1 MIPQKT
7 KNDKL
12 GQGECRPKFPHDVQA
27 MFLNAGNLP
36 PAEID
41 EVQSIADFVRDALR
55 RNVLGGR
62 SK

>member
-1 MIPQKT
+1 MIPQKSKT
-7 KNDKL
+7 DKL
-12 GQGECRPKFPHDVQA
+12 GNGKCRPQFPHDVQA
-27 MFLNAGNLP
+27 SFLNAGNLP